1 MKKPILSHLLVLL
14 FVFTSSLQAG
24 TKEDLVRLQNDVIT
38 LQNQFREFDKTLN
51 ENHSSLKSLIE
62 QLNDQAATSNV
73 LLNRIVAALEQ
84 QASGDGSGK
93 EEIVPEIQEL
103 SSKLTEVLTSI
114 SALAR
119 QVSDLKV
126 QSQPINRRITSDL
139 SSADTI
145 FDQAFNDLVQGNWEL
160 ALQGFNIYLN
170 RFPSGDKAAAARYH
184 IGEVYYNMNRFP
196 EAINVFSR
204 IIDENSDSG
213 KVASALYKRGLS
225 ALELK
230 ESENAITDFK
240 NLIEMFPEA
249 PESGLAKAKL
259 QTLGISNN
267 TP

>member
-84 QASGDGSGK
+84 QASEDGSGK
-93 EEIVPEIQEL
+93 DEIVPEIQEL

-145 FDQAFNDLVQGNWEL
+145 FDQAFKDLVQGNWEL
-160 ALQGFNIYLN
+160 ALQGFNTYLN
-170 RFPSGDKAAAARYH
+170 LFPSGDKAAAARLN
-184 IGEVYYNMNRFP
+184 IGEVYYNMDRFP
-196 EAINVFSR
+196 EAMNVFSR
-204 IIDENSDSG
+204 IIDENSDSD
-213 KVASALYKRGLS
+213 KVAVALYKRGLS
-225 ALELK
+225 ALELQ
-230 ESENAITDFK
+230 ESENAVSDFK
-240 NLIEMFPEA
+240 NLIERFPEA

>member
-1 MKKPILSHLLVLL
+1 MKKLIFSHLLVLL

-73 LLNRIVAALEQ
+73 LLNKIVAALEQ
-84 QASGDGSGK
+84 QASGDGSVK
-93 EEIVPEIQEL
+93 DEIVPEIQEL

-126 QSQPINRRITSDL
+126 QSQPINRIITSDL
-139 SSADTI
+139 SSADAT
-145 FDQAFNDLVQGNWEL
+145 FNQAFHDLIQGNFDL
-160 ALQGFNIYLN
+160 AIQGFNTYLN
-170 RFPSGDKAAAARYH
+170 LFPSGDKATAAKYN
-184 IGEVYYNMNRFP
+184 IGEAYYNLDQFTLAI
-196 EAINVFSR
+196 EAFTRV
-204 IIDENSDSG
+204 IDENADSD
-213 KVASALYKRGLS
+213 KVASALYKRGKS
-225 ALELK
+225 EIEMQ
-230 ESENAITDFK
+230 ESDNAVEDFK
-240 NLIEMFPEA
+240 NLIDRFPEA
-249 PESGLAKAKL
+249 PESGLAKAEL
-259 QTLGISNN
+259 QNLGISYN